1 MHFSLPCTSL
11 VSRMALLREQE
22 EADLRLAR
30 HTSIK
35 EQHEIQMRKK
45 REQELTEREIQRLKQ
60 LELQKRAGGGRPP
73 QRLELGDGKGR

>member
-1 MHFSLPCTSL
+1 
-11 VSRMALLREQE
+11 MALLREQE